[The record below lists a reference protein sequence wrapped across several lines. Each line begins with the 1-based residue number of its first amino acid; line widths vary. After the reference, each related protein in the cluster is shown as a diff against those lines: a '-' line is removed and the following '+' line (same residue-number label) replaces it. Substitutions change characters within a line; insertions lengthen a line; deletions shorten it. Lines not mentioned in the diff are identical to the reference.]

1 MIATNHHKLK
11 DVAKHPKK
19 SLRSFA
25 DVHGEIQETHGN
37 DDGYDIKTLATYQKK
52 QNTSKYVAN
61 IS

>member
-52 QNTSKYVAN
+52 TKY
-61 IS
+61 IKIRG